1 VYAREM
7 LVCEVHAC
15 VRGARLYC
23 KMHVYEV
30 YAVGAVYEIY
40 GDFVWEIFDF
50 GTGRYGPQKHH
61 HVLTVDLHLL
71 SSVSHKTQA

>member
-1 VYAREM
+1 MRYMGILIFESSFV
-7 LVCEVHAC
+7 
-15 VRGARLYC
+15 
-23 KMHVYEV
+23 
-30 YAVGAVYEIY
+30 
-40 GDFVWEIFDF
+40 VWEIFDF